1 VSRSVPRALFALE
14 WRRRLVLLAL
24 FFVPWTVLVAPGG
37 TTLVFPW
44 GLFNPATR
52 HVTTLPDYLFV
63 LTSGLPRQ
71 LLAWPLSVCLYLLA
85 VLSSFAGRL
94 EDRRVTGWLLVFAG
108 ITHVSFSLRFVHRT
122 GYVVPLGP
130 VCLWL
135 CAWWFHCSDL
145 GKIIE

>member
-1 VSRSVPRALFALE
+1 MTPAVPSTHLAPE
-14 WRRRLVLLAL
+14 WRRRLALLAL
-24 FFVPWTVLVAPGG
+24 FFVPWTVLVAPSG

-44 GLFNPATR
+44 GLLNPTTY

-85 VLSSFAGRL
+85 VLSSFTGRF

-108 ITHVSFSLRFVHRT
+108 VTHVSFSLRFVHRS
-122 GYVVPLGP
+122 GLVAPLGP
-130 VCLWL
+130 VCLLL
-135 CAWWFHCSDL
+135 CAWWFYWPDL
-145 GKIIE
+145 GRIIE